1 MAKTSFFEEGV
12 RAGESGG
19 MRKGRKDER
28 VGRRKGENEKPV
40 ETWGWSGALPT
51 RAGKRE
57 GTRIGSF
64 LYKRSSVITSRR
76 SPSDFVPRNIQLY
89 NNLKAK
95 AGPPTVFHSYLSSY
109 RPPPPFLPPA
119 VLSLSSSV
127 ALFLQRSPTDAFLSS
142 SCTEQNIS

>member
-12 RAGESGG
+12 RAGGSDG

-51 RAGKRE
+51 RARKRE

-109 RPPPPFLPPA
+109 RPPPAISFARSFISFLECRA
-119 VLSLSSSV
+119 SSTEI
-127 ALFLQRSPTDAFLSS
+127 TDRRLPLLELYGA
-142 SCTEQNIS
+142 EY